1 MELASNQ
8 TSSSLDVGPAPPGT
22 STIFETV
29 TPSSLKK
36 SPLNRETEKPKEDE
50 PKEERRKVGLGSLM
64 KEAKSSTK
72 QGAQEFSFDSFGF

>member
-8 TSSSLDVGPAPPGT
+8 TSSSLDVRPAPPGT